1 MANVDEKRGRRVVD
15 GNLGMGVSLSPTA
28 PLGACTQY
36 IPYRDDIMFKCI
48 MQTRKLSIHTFSF
61 CFNARYPCQ
70 RNNATKLQKQH
81 PIPVKDAWYPI
92 GID

>member
-1 MANVDEKRGRRVVD
+1 
-15 GNLGMGVSLSPTA
+15 
-28 PLGACTQY
+28 
-36 IPYRDDIMFKCI
+36 
-48 MQTRKLSIHTFSF
+48 MQTRKLSIHTFFF

-92 GID
+92 GIDLVCSLPEASVGHE